1 MEPTSVTIVP
11 LVPPVRVTWYF
22 VTPRSSV
29 DGSQV
34 STTETP
40 SASAVTS
47 VGGVG
52 AWVSGTSAAHGSF
65 ASAVTFLS
73 FTVVSPAGTV

>member
-1 MEPTSVTIVP
+1 MEPTSLTSVP

-34 STTETP
+34 STTDTP
-40 SASAVTS
+40 SAFASTFDGA
-47 VGGVG
+47 VG
-52 AWVSGTSAAHGSF
+52 AWVSGVPAAQGSAAP
-65 ASAVTFLS
+65 AVTFLS
-73 FTVVSPAGTV
+73 FTVVRPAGTV